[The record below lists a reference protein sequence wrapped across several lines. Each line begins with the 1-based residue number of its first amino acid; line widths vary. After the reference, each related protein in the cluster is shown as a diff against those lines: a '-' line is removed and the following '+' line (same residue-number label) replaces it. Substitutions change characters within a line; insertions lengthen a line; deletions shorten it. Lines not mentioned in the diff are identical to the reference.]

1 LNCVDSLE
9 PCSGSII
16 ATVVCV
22 RLDEEN
28 RLEGEGKGQTMA
40 LKKLRMIC
48 AGGDKTLAEWD
59 TDTVSPQRLL
69 QIEKEFNDKVAQ
81 GWFAADISDKRDVL
95 IREFDPDAEI
105 LLIPRVQ
112 GGL

>member
-1 LNCVDSLE
+1 MNCTLPRQND
-9 PCSGSII
+9 CSEIGS
-16 ATVVCV
+16 
-22 RLDEEN
+22 R
-28 RLEGEGKGQTMA
+28 EGTKSMA

-59 TDTVSPQRLL
+59 TETVSQQRLSE
-69 QIEKEFNDKVAQ
+69 IEKEFNDKVAQ
-81 GWFAADISDKRDVL
+81 GWFAADISEKRDVL
-95 IREFDPDAEI
+95 IREFDPNAEI

>member
-1 LNCVDSLE
+1 MDVFELRFR
-9 PCSGSII
+9 GRRI
-16 ATVVCV
+16 A
-22 RLDEEN
+22 RKPEE
-28 RLEGEGKGQTMA
+28 RSRPLRQGKENMA

-59 TDTVSPQRLL
+59 TQTVTPERLAE
-69 QIEKEFNDKVAQ
+69 IEKEFNEKTAQ

-95 IREFDPDAEI
+95 IRTFDPNAEI

-112 GGL
+112 GG

>member
-1 LNCVDSLE
+1 MDSVD
-9 PCSGSII
+9 PIRICSGSLI
-16 ATVVCV
+16 ALLVSESFGYRTW
-22 RLDEEN
+22 L
-28 RLEGEGKGQTMA
+28 EGKGQTMA

-59 TDTVSPQRLL
+59 TETVSPQRLAE
-69 QIEKEFNDKVAQ
+69 IEKEFNDKVVQ
-81 GWFAADISDKRDVL
+81 GWFAADISDKRNVL